1 MSVKKFRNEPHS
13 VLSTP
18 LRLGAAAVAACF
30 LALPALSNPVNPT
43 VVNGTATF
51 NQAGNVLTV
60 TNSNGAIINWDKFS
74 IKAGETTHFAQTSAS
89 SSVLNRV
96 LLNDPTTIYGTLSSN
111 GRVWLVNPAGIM
123 VGAGGR
129 VDVAGFVASTLN
141 ISNENFLAGR
151 HQFINDGSAQ
161 NVINQGEIKTPSGGS
176 VYLIGSN
183 VSNEGIITTPNGET
197 ILAAGQTVSLIDSAT
212 PGVKVDITGAAG
224 NATNLG
230 TITAEAG
237 RIGIAGV
244 IVRNSG
250 LLNASSVVSDG
261 GRVFLKAT
269 KAVVLESS
277 SEIRA
282 DAGVDGKGGN
292 VLVWGDETAS
302 VDGAISARGGS
313 RSGDGGLIETSA
325 HKLTIADTVQIATN
339 APHGKTGTWLLDPF
353 DFTIAAGGGDI
364 TGLALSAALNSTDVL
379 IQTTDSGVSCTG
391 ATCGSG
397 NSDGGGDIFVNDA
410 IAKTGSTD
418 TTLTLA
424 AYRSIEVNAP
434 ISSSSSRLH
443 VNLQARATDTP
454 EGSSPGNVRI
464 YANIDTNG
472 GNLWVGGGNVL
483 GGTGYAIGED
493 PTGGY
498 AQRYG
503 ILVDATISTGGG
515 NVAMYGRGVHTAVG
529 DADGV
534 EILGTINAGGGNIYL
549 NGVGGNNPTG
559 GTTGVYIS
567 GTVQTSGY
575 GTITIE
581 GTGGSNINTDV
592 ANRGVRIDGGLVQA
606 ENDSISIIGTGGGGV
621 SSGNVGIL
629 IDPGSV
635 IETTGSGNISLWG
648 YGGDGTGR
656 NHGIYMDGGSED
668 GTRITSA
675 LGSVYLRGTAGGH
688 TDSGE
693 IESSAIRIAGDSTL
707 SAPMSYLSLESF
719 GGNIHISMYD
729 ESGETNYH
737 YDPQLQAD
745 PGNNILLTTH
755 GDDIHWVADGPLGAN
770 NLTISTNGLDAA
782 SAGGQGGR
790 AGNVTLESVNG
801 DVTVRY
807 IYATGGTGGYGN
819 AGVPGGKGGR
829 GGDVNI
835 RADNGMISVNS
846 IYADGGSYRWSTNS
860 EGGDGGS
867 ITLSAMGLS
876 FNTLT
881 ASGGDGGE
889 GYAAFGRAGGKGGAG
904 GSISLTTTDSVWG
917 TIDFTGKL
925 IEARGGA
932 GGWGGD
938 SSPGHRATAG
948 GDGGKGGRITL
959 LASNADIVADGG
971 EGRIDASGGRG
982 GDGGWDWNGVYGGG
996 QGGDGGDAGGISLT
1010 GRSISLTASNWTTR
1024 VLASGGDG
1032 GEGGQGYNTYNGGTA
1047 SYTVRNADGVVLC
1060 SGASCAG
1067 GLAYGGDPATTTQ
1080 IWLPSSGS
1088 DVGTTT
1094 GGRGGNGG
1102 HAGNL
1107 VDEVYNPIPNL
1118 TLVATYSEGTGIQ
1131 LGVGAYVESM
1141 GGNGG
1146 LSGRGRDATIAAGTP
1161 YAYYQQTYSTPT
1173 VHTDWR
1179 LATYSGTGVDGNQ
1192 RPDGGGSGQ
1201 NGWTHMAS
1209 QAGID
1214 QPANDSFGSFRTGSL
1229 TFPSVIDGGV
1239 SGNVSFRG
1247 QSNFVSSVSGY
1258 ITGNF
1263 TFDGRDAVYSNSSR
1277 IWDLGAW
1284 DVPLTVGGDL
1294 TVHSVDNVG
1303 VINAQ
1308 VTGSALVL
1316 SDGSIWTYNDF
1327 SAANVAISANWD
1339 VYIEG
1344 SVTGTGGVVIAAGR
1358 NLNVS
1363 GAVSGMDVDLRAG
1376 STYDCPDGCLWS
1388 TSATGGNLTL
1398 NGGANVEGMGVWLQ
1412 ATGGSESPGDITQ
1425 YAGSQI
1431 NAIDIAVVA
1440 ARDISLAGSLTSSGD
1455 TVVAAGRDLT
1465 VSGSIESTGGIVDLR
1480 AGSTYECPDGCAW
1493 SITATGGNISL
1504 ASGSTIRAQDDIL
1517 IQATL
1522 GTERPGDIVQAGSS
1536 SEITSN
1542 WGKVNIVAER
1552 DITLAGAISAP
1563 DGETGGEIIVAAGR
1577 DLTISG
1583 SISAALNIDLEAGVY
1598 YQGSYIWVPSGMG
1611 GNLLLTSTS
1620 SVTSGGDIRI
1630 RAEGV
1635 SEGRAGWV
1643 KQELGGTITSTGSGN
1658 VDIYAWHDLIL
1669 NSLTAPGSLVTLAA
1683 GYSDFDGDNSVARDL
1698 VLGYVDASGGNV
1710 TATATGTIYDNN
1722 GIGVTNIVADSV
1734 TLTSSLGGL
1743 SGQWAISA
1751 DVDVTSSI
1759 MAAVASGA
1767 AFGGVYV
1774 RSLGSV
1780 PGTIALTDGAL
1791 AEAVVKYYQAGDFT
1805 TNYLNHTFD
1814 AGSGEVHV
1822 KAGGSLV
1829 VDSGSILG
1837 SPTNIQLTAEGGD
1850 LSLANLLSFP
1860 DANIGL
1866 YANPYSGVLNIG
1878 YQVYGNNIALGGAT
1892 INVLDYVSAG
1902 GDINIGG
1909 TTVNINY
1916 DVVAQN
1922 ANVVAG
1928 TLNIG
1933 NVGGSGGIHASNH
1946 LSAVVHGDVNIT
1958 GGVPGYGYLTTN
1970 DGDIEMLIDGN
1981 LNIGDA
1987 THTGNIYAGVGQ
1999 PVGLLAPHYYPDVS
2013 IAVGGKIK
2021 LTNGAS
2027 IGAANDV
2034 YLDLLGPVSAVEM
2047 NTGVFGPSYILTDVG
2062 TGVVGTAHLTFLTRS
2077 SGGIVIDGEETLK
2090 TAAGG
2095 SGFYAVDPD
2104 LLMPSVDKL
2113 TGLDVQYAP
2122 QANDSIAA
2130 QLVNSLKR
2138 AIDDATT
2145 SPTEDD
2151 GPRVEKDKAAKTCSE
2166 GSFGCEEDKGAEG
2179 KKDEKPAQRK
2189 VAQCT

>member
-13 VLSTP
+13 ALSTP

-183 VSNEGIITTPNGET
+183 VSNEGIITTPQGET

-250 LLNASSVVSDG
+250 QINASSVVSEG
-261 GRVFLKAT
+261 GRIFLRAT
-269 KAVVLESS
+269 KAMTLDETSD
-277 SEIRA
+277 IRA
-282 DAGVDGKGGN
+282 DGTKGGD
-292 VLVWGDETAS
+292 VRAIVSEDGVISGTLVARGK
-302 VDGAISARGGS
+302 ISAQ
-313 RSGDGGLIETSA
+313 GDGSHGSGGFVETSA
-325 HKLTIADTVQIATN
+325 
-339 APHGKTGTWLLDPF
+339 GKVNLRGLSVKTRGGLFLIDPN
-353 DFTIAAGGGDI
+353 DFTIDSEGDATGSQVGIWLNDGDVTIDTLTQGTSGG
-364 TGLALSAALNSTDVL
+364 N
-379 IQTTDSGVSCTG
+379 
-391 ATCGSG
+391 
-397 NSDGGGDIFVNDA
+397 GDIFVYQA
-410 IAKTGSTD
+410 ITKSSGDGA

-424 AYRSIEVNAP
+424 AERSIEVNAP
-434 ISSSSSRLH
+434 ITSTTYPLNI
-443 VNLQARATDTP
+443 NLQARATDGET
-454 EGSSPGNVRI
+454 GNVGI
-464 YANIDTNG
+464 FANINTQG
-472 GNLWVGGGNVL
+472 GNLWVGGGSDL
-483 GGTGYAIGED
+483 GGTGQAIGYD
-493 PTGGY
+493 AIGSYG
-498 AQRYG
+498 QRYG
-503 ILVDATISTGGG
+503 VTVDYGVNISTGGG
-515 NVAMYGRGVHTAVG
+515 NVAMYGRGVHNANG
-529 DADGV
+529 DSDGV
-534 EILGTINAGGGNIYL
+534 EILGTINAGGGSVIL
-549 NGVGGNNPTG
+549 IGSGGNNPTSD
-559 GTTGVYIS
+559 TSGVYIYDS
-567 GTVQTSGY
+567 VITSGN
-575 GTITIE
+575 GSITIE
-581 GTGGSNINTDV
+581 GTGGSNTNTDV
-592 ANRGVRIDGGLVQA
+592 ANRGVRIDGGWIRAQ
-606 ENDSISIIGTGGGGV
+606 NGSISITGTGGGGN

-635 IETTGSGNISLWG
+635 IETTGWGNIDLVG
-648 YGGDGTGR
+648 IGGGGTGR
-656 NHGIYMDGGSED
+656 NHGIYVDGGEES
-668 GTRITSA
+668 GTRISSVS
-675 LGSVYLRGTAGGH
+675 GSVYLTGTAGGH
-688 TDSGE
+688 TDSEE
-693 IESSAIRIAGDSTL
+693 IESSAIRIAGDATL
-707 SAPMSYLSLESF
+707 SAPSGYLNLESL
-719 GGNIHISMYD
+719 GGNIHISPYD
-729 ESGETNYH
+729 EYGYGYG
-737 YDPQLQAD
+737 YDPVLSAFESVD
-745 PGNNILLTTH
+745 LITH
-755 GDDIHWVADGPLGAN
+755 GDDVYWAADGNLGSSNVYIDTRGRGADAVGAN
-770 NLTISTNGLDAA
+770 
-782 SAGGQGGR
+782 GGKG
-790 AGNVTLESVNG
+790 GNVTLESLNG
-801 DVTVRY
+801 DVTVGE
-807 IYATGGTGGYGN
+807 INASGGSGGW
-819 AGVPGGKGGR
+819 ADASHAGGKGGK

-835 RADNGMISVNS
+835 TANNGLITVDT

-917 TIDFTGKL
+917 AIDFTGKL

-1465 VSGSIESTGGIVDLR
+1465 VSGSIESTGGSVDLR

-1493 SITATGGNISL
+1493 GISATGGNISL
-1504 ASGSTIRAQDDIL
+1504 ASGSTIRADGDVWL
-1517 IQATL
+1517 QAHA
-1522 GTERPGDIVQAGSS
+1522 GEDRPGDITQMAGSQIS
-1536 SEITSN
+1536 SAHGNIA
-1542 WGKVNIVAER
+1542 IVAAQ
-1552 DITLAGAISAP
+1552 DISLAGTL
-1563 DGETGGEIIVAAGR
+1563 DGPEGNVVVAAGR

-1583 SISAALNIDLEAGVY
+1583 TISGGGFGNYIDLEGGVTY
-1598 YQGSYIWVPSGMG
+1598 DGSNWTPSGRG
-1611 GNLLLTSTS
+1611 GDVLLTASS
-1620 SVTSGGDIRI
+1620 SVTSYGDLWISGLGSGLGSDGSERVGNVQALGTLV
-1630 RAEGV
+1630 AEGANV
-1635 SEGRAGWV
+1635 EIDAWGNLTV
-1643 KQELGGTITSTGSGN
+1643 K
-1658 VDIYAWHDLIL
+1658 
-1669 NSLTAPGSLVTLAA
+1669 SLTAPGASVYLSA
-1683 GYSDFDGDNSVARDL
+1683 GYDWYDDSENPAAKTL
-1698 VLGYVDASGGNV
+1698 TLGRID
-1710 TATATGTIYDNN
+1710 ATGGSIDAYATGAIVDGNAFTE
-1722 GIGVTNIVADSV
+1722 TNLLASNV
-1734 TLTSSLGGL
+1734 TLTSTLGGA
-1743 SGQWAISA
+1743 SGQWAIDM
-1751 DVDVTSSI
+1751 DVEAMNSI
-1759 MAAVASGA
+1759 TASVGPGA
-1767 AFGGVYV
+1767 SYGGIYV
-1774 RSLGSV
+1774 RNWALQPGSV
-1780 PGTIALTDGAL
+1780 SLTDA
-1791 AEAVVKYYQAGDFT
+1791 AMSESAVKYFQYNDYDMTLDVSNSF
-1805 TNYLNHTFD
+1805 N
-1814 AGSGEVHV
+1814 AGSGDIDIT
-1822 KAGGSLV
+1822 AGRNFIFKPSSL
-1829 VDSGSILG
+1829 GGTPANLY
-1837 SPTNIQLTAEGGD
+1837 LTSLTGD
-1850 LSLANLLSFP
+1850 LSLSGSLITSGF
-1860 DANIGL
+1860 IGL
-1866 YANPYSGVLNIG
+1866 RADSGVLDISQSVSGQNINMSASTLNINPGG
-1878 YQVYGNNIALGGAT
+1878 YVTAAQDVI
-1892 INVLDYVSAG
+1892 INGSD
-1902 GDINIGG
+1902 
-1909 TTVNINY
+1909 TVNIY
-1916 DVVAQN
+1916 EQVMAQDI
-1922 ANVVAG
+1922 VLTAG
-1928 TLNIG
+1928 TLN
-1933 NVGGSGGIHASNH
+1933 VGGTGGITATNQRVTD
-1946 LSAVVHGDVNIT
+1946 LMVHTTGDVNIDGGYITTVT
-1958 GGVPGYGYLTTN
+1958 GDLQMWVGGKL
-1970 DGDIEMLIDGN
+1970 N
-1981 LNIGDA
+1981 LSNSAYIWGGSSYS
-1987 THTGNIYAGVGQ
+1987 T
-1999 PVGLLAPHYYPDVS
+1999 PYPDVS
-2013 IAVGGKIK
+2013 ISVGGDLV
-2021 LTNGAS
+2021 LTSGAS
-2027 IGAANDV
+2027 IVAANDV
-2034 YLDLLGPVSAVEM
+2034 YLDMRGPTSTV
-2047 NTGVFGPSYILTDVG
+2047 DV
-2062 TGVVGTAHLTFLTRS
+2062 S
-2077 SGGIVIDGEETLK
+2077 SGGFLPAYVLSNKTSPDGFTTHITFLARAAGGVVIDGDENGK
-2090 TAAGG
+2090 TVVGG
-2095 SGFYAVDPD
+2095 SGFFTGNLSSPAT
-2104 LLMPSVDKL
+2104 DKAS
-2113 TGLDVQYAP
+2113 GLDIQWAA
-2122 QANDSIAA
+2122 QANDSVIA
-2130 QLVNSLKR
+2130 QIVNSINR
-2138 AIDDATT
+2138 AIESASVSDKTT
-2145 SPTEDD
+2145 DETDPK
-2151 GPRVEKDKAAKTCSE
+2151 KDKDKDKDKDKFGEE
-2166 GSFGCEEDKGAEG
+2166 GEG